1 MSAQCQVDLVPA
13 AIAWPPRR
21 AAGRAVGLI
30 AQSLLIASCGPVD
43 RPAGDDV
50 AARDSAGVRIA
61 QHTWAQIQALPQRRV
76 DDQPAVHLGAAV
88 DASGPYVFS
97 GIVGAARLRDGT
109 LVVADAGSGELRA
122 FSGLGEH
129 LGTWG
134 REGEGPGEFTG
145 FWGMGRLPGDSLV
158 VWDLGL
164 SRLSVFGPQG
174 RVGRIAT
181 IMGAGSRSLVG
192 VLESGVLLALIPTSD
207 ISDLSREG
215 YQDVTHRHEI
225 RDWEGSVMAMLRPH
239 TLRRRYGVRRDRSM
253 VVADIPFSS
262 RVVAAVWGEL
272 AVVAPNERYD
282 ILGYGEDGS
291 LKRIIR
297 VERPPRRVG
306 ANDVEAYWRDRDSRR
321 GQPSRTER
329 TLRQEIPPSAFMP
342 AFSSIVG
349 DGTGQ
354 LWVQDM
360 HVPGSEWQYWTVFD
374 AAGSGVSRIQVP
386 GGLNVLDVGQDHVL
400 GTMTGEMGVQS
411 VALFRI
417 LPS

>member
-13 AIAWPPRR
+13 AIAWPSRR
-21 AAGRAVGLI
+21 AASRAAGLI
-30 AQSLLIASCGPVD
+30 AQSLLIASCGAVD
-43 RPAGDDV
+43 RPAGDDLAV
-50 AARDSAGVRIA
+50 RDSAGVHIA

-76 DDQPAVHLGAAV
+76 DDQPTVHLGAAV

-97 GIVGAARLRDGT
+97 GIAAAARLRDGT
-109 LVVADAGSGELRA
+109 MVVADNGSVELRA

-134 REGEGPGEFTG
+134 REGEGPGEFSG

-164 SRLSVFGPQG
+164 RRLSVFGPQG
-174 RVGRIAT
+174 RVGRMAT
-181 IMGAGSRSLVG
+181 MGAARRRLVG
-192 VLESGVLLALIPTSD
+192 VLESGVLLALIPTST

-215 YQDVTHRHEI
+215 YQHVTHRHEI
-225 RDWEGSVMAMLRPH
+225 RDWEGNVMAILGPH
-239 TLRRRYGVRRDRSM
+239 TIRRRYGIRRGGSM
-253 VVADIPFSS
+253 VVADIPFSNG
-262 RVVAAVWGEL
+262 VVAAVWGEL
-272 AVVAPNERYD
+272 AVVAPNERYE

-297 VERPPRRVG
+297 VDRPPRRVG
-306 ANDVEAYWRDRDSRR
+306 ADDEDAYWRDRDSRL

-329 TLRQEIPPSAFMP
+329 TLRQEVPAPAFMP

-360 HVPGSEWQYWTVFD
+360 HVPGSEWQHWTVFD